1 MCFVFRNNPLKI
13 LITGGAGFIGSRL
26 AQACI
31 QAGHRVAVVDNLA
44 RGRCEHLPVGAT
56 FHNIDICDWAAI
68 REVVKRERPNI
79 ISHHAALV
87 FVRESQSFPGDYW
100 RVNLD
105 GTRNVMKAAKETD
118 AEKFIFASS
127 RGAVYGDLPGL
138 PIREDTPRLPRSPY
152 GEAKMRAE
160 DALLMDGDGL
170 EIVIL
175 RYGNVYGPG
184 QDHSVVTVFAA
195 ASRDSVPAVIFGDGS
210 QSRDYVYITDVVRAN
225 LLALKSGL
233 SGIFNIGSAEEH
245 SVLEVYRSVAANM
258 QCGCA
263 FGNHNG
269 SDFGYHNSVSPL
281 HLPDHPFEVRR
292 NRLDIRRARSI
303 LGWEPEVSYEEGV
316 RLTVQGVVGG

>member
-1 MCFVFRNNPLKI
+1 MFRNNPLKI

-26 AQACI
+26 AQAYI
-31 QAGHRVAVVDNLA
+31 QAGHQVIVLDNLA

-56 FHNIDICDWAAI
+56 FYNVDICDWAAI
-68 REVVKRERPNI
+68 REVVKRERPDI
-79 ISHHAALV
+79 INHHAALV
-87 FVRESQSFPGDYW
+87 FVRESQRFPENYL

-105 GTRNVMKAAKETD
+105 GTRNIMKAAREAG

-127 RGAVYGDLPGL
+127 GGAVYGDPPSL

-160 DALLMDGDGL
+160 DALLVDGDGL

-184 QDHSVVTVFAA
+184 QDHSVVTMFAA
-195 ASRDSVPAVIFGDGS
+195 ALRDSVPAVIFGDGS

-225 LLALKSGL
+225 LLSLKPGL
-233 SGIFNIGSAEEH
+233 SGIFNIGSAEER
-245 SVLEVYRSVAANM
+245 SVLEVYRSVTANM
-258 QCGCA
+258 
-263 FGNHNG
+263 HNG
-269 SDFGYHNSVSPL
+269 SEFGYHNSISPF
-281 HLPDHPFEVRR
+281 HLPDNSFEVRR
-292 NRLDIRRARSI
+292 NVLDIRRARSI
-303 LGWEPEVSYEEGV
+303 LGWQPEVSFEEGV

>member
-1 MCFVFRNNPLKI
+1 LDFLLRKKSESLKI
-13 LITGGAGFIGSRL
+13 LITGGAGFIGSPL
-26 AQACI
+26 AQAYI
-31 QAGHRVAVVDNLA
+31 QAGHQVVVLDNLA
-44 RGRCEHLPVGAT
+44 RGRCEHLPVGAA
-56 FHNIDICDWAAI
+56 FYNVDICDWAAI

-79 ISHHAALV
+79 VSHHAALV
-87 FVRESQSFPGDYW
+87 FVRESQRFPGDYL

-105 GTRNVMKAAKETD
+105 GTCNVLKAAKEAG

-127 RGAVYGDLPGL
+127 GGAVYGDPPGL

-195 ASRDSVPAVIFGDGS
+195 ALRDSVPAVIFGDGS
-210 QSRDYVYITDVVRAN
+210 QSRDYVYVTDVVRAN
-225 LLALKSGL
+225 LLALKPGL
-233 SGIFNIGSAEEH
+233 TGIFNIGSAEER

-258 QCGCA
+258 
-263 FGNHNG
+263 HNG
-269 SDFGYHNSVSPL
+269 VSPL
-281 HLPDHPFEVRR
+281 HLPDNAFEVRR
-292 NRLDIRRARSI
+292 NVLDIRRARSI
-303 LGWEPEVSYEEGV
+303 LGWQPEVGFEEGV
-316 RLTVQGVVGG
+316 RLTVEGVVGG